1 MQRDKEYLIDILE
14 AAKLTLTYVNEKTM
28 KEIINDTRCQDAVIH
43 RLEIIGEAA
52 RQSCCVHTSICGKC
66 RYGDL
71 NCISKNDPDMLEAGF
86 FF

>member
-1 MQRDKEYLIDILE
+1 MQRDKEYLVDILE

-52 RQSCCVHTSICGKC
+52 RQSYCPHLYLRQIPAWWSPL
-66 RYGDL
+66 Y
-71 NCISKNDPDMLEAGF
+71 LEERS
-86 FF
+86 